1 MSDEQLVTG
10 PATVLYAFAQ
20 AVEVIPL
27 RVSVD
32 QALRFLSVT
41 PAATELSSLLRPRP
55 VTP

>member
-20 AVEVIPL
+20 AVEVLPL